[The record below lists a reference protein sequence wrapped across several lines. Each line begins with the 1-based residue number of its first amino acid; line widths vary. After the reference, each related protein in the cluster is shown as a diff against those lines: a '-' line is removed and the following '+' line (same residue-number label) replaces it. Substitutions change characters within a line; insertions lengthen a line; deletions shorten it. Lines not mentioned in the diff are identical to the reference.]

1 MDGREYRV
9 LLNKADIPG
18 KSQTAESIA
27 DRLEEQLIHVAWGSL
42 REKEYHICGQAE
54 TERKRAAQMSS
65 KRVKLALIMLA
76 AGKQPPLRF
85 E

>member
-18 KSQTAESIA
+18 KFQAAESIA
-27 DRLEEQLIHVAWGSL
+27 DRLEEQGIHAVWGSL
-42 REKEYHICGQAE
+42 REKEYHTCGKLE
-54 TERKRAAQMSS
+54 TERKRTAQIPS

-76 AGKQPPLRF
+76 AAASVRIS
-85 E
+85 